1 MKGRKPKLRLV
12 QGGPAAPQK
21 PARAPRCPAPP
32 NWLSAEAKR
41 EWRKV
46 APQLHRRQLLKPEVA
61 AVLANY
67 AMAVGLVRGYR
78 EQLRLEG
85 HVVMTKDGPRTHPA
99 FKMLMAALRE
109 ARLHAAEL
117 GVTPHR
123 LSTRGK
129 QDAEAAGDDWPADLL
144 A

>member
-1 MKGRKPKLRLV
+1 MV
-12 QGGPAAPQK
+12 QGGAGAPRK
-21 PARAPRCPAPP
+21 PARMPRCPAPP
-32 NWLSAEAKR
+32 DWLSAAAKR

-46 APQLHRRQLLKPEVA
+46 APQLHRRSLLKPEVA

-67 AMAVGLVRGYR
+67 SMAVGMVRGYR

-85 HVVMTKDGPRTHPA
+85 HVVATKDGPRTHPA

-117 GVTPHR
+117 GLTPYR
-123 LSTRGK
+123 LSIRGK
-129 QDAEAAGDDWPADLL
+129 QDAEAAGNDWPADLL